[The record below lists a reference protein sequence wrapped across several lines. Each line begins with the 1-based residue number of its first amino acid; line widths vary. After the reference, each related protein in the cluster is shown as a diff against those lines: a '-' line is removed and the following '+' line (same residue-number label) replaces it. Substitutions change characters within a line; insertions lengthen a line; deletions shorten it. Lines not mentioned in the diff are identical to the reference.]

1 MPAPKQP
8 QSILLRAL
16 PALQALFPADWLQ
29 AKARET
35 KVVIRKRQF
44 DPAIMFWSLVLSFS
58 KGLMRQLATFKRTYQ
73 TISGVTISNAAFYVR
88 FNKKL
93 VVFLKAALERAFQEI
108 HPVRRIKGA
117 LERFRDILLID
128 GTIVTLHDS
137 LAKVFEGTRT
147 EAAIKISCVMSV
159 VCETLRSVRIFAENT
174 PDGKTFRLGPW
185 VKDHLLIFDLGYF
198 KHKFFARILE
208 YGGHFLS
215 RLKKNSNPLITA
227 VYRKWRGKA
236 VDLEGKRLKD
246 VLPSLKRE
254 EIDVE
259 VELKFDRREY
269 AGQTKKDSIRVRL
282 VGVLNEETGEYH
294 LYVTDLPAEL
304 LTPCEIAALYSG
316 RWAMEL
322 LFKELKSFYKL
333 DVIHSTRRETV
344 EILVYT
350 ALLTLVISKR
360 LYAAFLSLDKTAQ
373 GRVTPLR
380 WAQMFF
386 EVADTILPVILKQ
399 AGFEFTLDDFLRL
412 REQSCFSPIT
422 DGPHLGDLWNAFNHD
437 E

>member
-1 MPAPKQP
+1 
-8 QSILLRAL
+8 
-16 PALQALFPADWLQ
+16 
-29 AKARET
+29 
-35 KVVIRKRQF
+35 
-44 DPAIMFWSLVLSFS
+44 
-58 KGLMRQLATFKRTYQ
+58 
-73 TISGVTISNAAFYVR
+73 
-88 FNKKL
+88 
-93 VVFLKAALERAFQEI
+93 
-108 HPVRRIKGA
+108 
-117 LERFRDILLID
+117 
-128 GTIVTLHDS
+128 
-137 LAKVFEGTRT
+137 
-147 EAAIKISCVMSV
+147 MSV
-159 VCETLRSVRIFAENT
+159 VCETLRSVKIFAENT

-185 VKDHLLIFDLGYF
+185 IKDHLLIFDLGYF

-208 YGGHFLS
+208 HGGHFLS
-215 RLKKNSNPLITA
+215 RLKKNCNPLITA
-227 VYRKWRGKA
+227 VCRKWRGKA
-236 VDLEGKRLKD
+236 IDLEGKRLKD
-246 VLPSLKRE
+246 VLPQLKRE

-269 AGQTKKDSIRVRL
+269 AGQTKKDSMRVRL

-304 LTPCEIAALYSG
+304 LTPSEIAALYSG
-316 RWAMEL
+316 RWAIEL

-344 EILVYT
+344 EVLVYT
-350 ALLTLVISKR
+350 VLLTLVISKR

-422 DGPHLGDLWNAFNHD
+422 DGPHLGDLWNAFNPCVFG
-437 E
+437 